1 MKPLRIWFACMLGVT
16 ISTLLGWSN
25 AMFMALLPVFVL
37 VSLNRWNTGL
47 FVQLILGTFWVSVQV
62 SLIIGFLQP
71 YPVLMLIAVG
81 IMLLFK
87 CFAMHHKST
96 YIFGYVGLLIG
107 SILLNFGSY
116 QAFDLEN
123 FIVGVWIATLMTLP
137 ICGLAFYCFPDP
149 IEEGPIISIQGQD
162 KQPKAILEQ
171 TALGWLVAMAAFIIF
186 QMANLNDSLSA
197 QASILVILAP
207 MTLVGS
213 MMAAKIRIIGTLAG
227 CMAAMIIQFVLYDM
241 FDNPILYLVSYAIA
255 AGIFCRWLA
264 KDPVWAGIGFSA
276 ISALTIPLTNTMV
289 PGQQDAFFAILY
301 RASSI
306 LVAVIAT
313 SMMIWLG
320 YKLLKS
326 MPWLFNLPRQEQLQ
340 EQRQEKG

>member
-1 MKPLRIWFACMLGVT
+1 MKPLRIWFACVLGVT

-25 AMFMALLPVFVL
+25 AMFMALFPVFVL

-149 IEEGPIISIQGQD
+149 IEEGPIMSIQGQD
-162 KQPKAILEQ
+162 KEPKAILEQ

-186 QMANLNDSLSA
+186 QVANLNDSLSA

-227 CMAAMIIQFVLYDM
+227 CMAAMAIQFVLYDM

-326 MPWLFNLPRQEQLQ
+326 MPWLFSLPRQEQRQAQL
-340 EQRQEKG
+340 QEKG

>member
-1 MKPLRIWFACMLGVT
+1 MKPLRIWFACVLGVT

-25 AMFMALLPVFVL
+25 AMFMALFPVFVL
-37 VSLNRWNTGL
+37 VSLNRWNTSL
-47 FVQLILGTFWVSVQV
+47 FVQLILGIFWVSVQV

-96 YIFGYVGLLIG
+96 YLFGYVGLLIG

-123 FIVGVWIATLMTLP
+123 FIVGVWIAALMTLP
-137 ICGLAFYCFPDP
+137 ICGLAFYCFPEPVTDQP
-149 IEEGPIISIQGQD
+149 IMKVEGQV
-162 KQPKAILEQ
+162 KEPKAILEQ

-186 QMANLNDSLSA
+186 QVGSLNDSLSA

-213 MMAAKIRIIGTLAG
+213 MMAAKIRIIGTVAG
-227 CMAAMIIQFVLYDM
+227 CMAAMVIQFVLYDM

-264 KDPVWAGIGFSA
+264 KDKVWTGIGFSA

-306 LVAVIAT
+306 LVAVIAA
-313 SMMIWLG
+313 SLMIWLG
-320 YKLLKS
+320 HKLIKS
-326 MPWLFNLPRQEQLQ
+326 MPWLFSLPRREPL
-340 EQRQEKG
+340 EEKG